1 MTMDPDRAALTR
13 RNVELLSYLGW
24 PEAHPWVAFCDLRDE
39 HAAELRYLQRLVA
52 SVEADDAADRALAE
66 TIAEDE
72 EANRRG
78 IARIEDRYTE
88 AELREVYGK

>member
-1 MTMDPDRAALTR
+1 MDPYRAAITR
-13 RNVELLSYLGW
+13 RIVELLSYMRW
-24 PEAHPWVAFCDLRDE
+24 HEAHPWVSFSDIRGD

-78 IARIEDRYTE
+78 IARIEDRLTE
-88 AELREVYGK
+88 SEDRAMWGDR

>member
-1 MTMDPDRAALTR
+1 
-13 RNVELLSYLGW
+13 
-24 PEAHPWVAFCDLRDE
+24 
-39 HAAELRYLQRLVA
+39 VA
-52 SVEADDAADRALAE
+52 SVEARDAADRALAE

-88 AELREVYGK
+88 AEDRAMWGDR